1 LKFLEYEAKE
11 VFRRYGVPLGASA
24 VALTPEEAREAA
36 VTIAKPI
43 VVKAQVGVGGRGK
56 AGGIKPADTPAQ
68 VYDVA
73 KQILGMKIKDLIV
86 RKVLVEERLSIQHEV
101 YLGVIVDR
109 ALRCYTI
116 LASSEGG
123 MNIEEVAAKTPE
135 KIVRHNVDP
144 LRGLRSYNTNNVAK
158 RLGYNGKRM
167 QQLSD
172 ILLKLFRVAYEM
184 DAELTEI
191 NPLVETTEGFIA
203 ADARLNVDNNAL
215 YRHKELEAK
224 YLESFEGELTPREM
238 EARAMDLTYVELNGD
253 IGIIGN
259 GAGLTMATLDTVMLY
274 GGHAGNFLDL
284 GGGANPDRIGKAVEF
299 VLKDNRVKA
308 LFVNVLGGITRCD
321 DTAKGIIEAR
331 KKLGDN
337 KPIVVRMMGTNEE
350 DGKRLLHGAGIE
362 TNDTMEE
369 AAQKAVNLA
378 RGHKHETD
386 Q

>member
-1 LKFLEYEAKE
+1 LKLLEYEAKE
-11 VFRRYGVPLGASA
+11 VFRRYGIPLGASA
-24 VALTPEEAREAA
+24 VASTPEEARDAA
-36 VTIAKPI
+36 AKIAKPI

-56 AGGIKPADTPAQ
+56 AGGIKPADTPEQ
-68 VYDVA
+68 TYEVA
-73 KQILGMKIKDLIV
+73 KQILGMKIKDLPI

-109 ALRCYTI
+109 ASRCYTI

-123 MNIEEVAAKTPE
+123 VNIEEVAAKTPE
-135 KIVRHNVDP
+135 KIVRNNIDP
-144 LRGLRSYNTNNVAK
+144 LRGLRSYNANNVAK
-158 RLGYNGKRM
+158 RLGYGGKKM
-167 QQLSD
+167 QQLGD
-172 ILLKLFRVAYEM
+172 ILQKLYRVAYEM

-191 NPLVETTEGFIA
+191 NPLVETADGFIA

-284 GGGANPDRIGKAVEF
+284 GGGASPDRIGKAVEF

-331 KKLGDN
+331 GKLGDN

-350 DGKRLLHGAGIE
+350 EGKRLLHGVGIE

-369 AAQKAVNLA
+369 AAQKAVQLA
-378 RGHKHETD
+378 KRV
-386 Q
+386 

>member
-1 LKFLEYEAKE
+1 MKLLEYEAKE

-24 VALTPEEAREAA
+24 VASTPEEAREAF
-36 VTIAKPI
+36 AKIGRPI

-56 AGGIKPADTPAQ
+56 AGGIKPADTPEQA
-68 VYDVA
+68 YAAA
-73 KQILGMKIKDLIV
+73 KQILSMRIKDLPI
-86 RKVLVEERLSIQHEV
+86 RKVLVEERLPIQHEV
-101 YLGVIVDR
+101 YLGVIVER
-109 ALRCYTI
+109 AARCYTI

-123 MNIEEVAAKTPE
+123 VNIEEVAAKTPE
-135 KIVRHNVDP
+135 KIVKHAIDP
-144 LRGLRSYNTNNVAK
+144 LRGFRSYHANTVAK
-158 RLGYNGKRM
+158 RLGYSGKKM
-167 QQLSD
+167 QQLGD
-172 ILLKLFRVAYEM
+172 ILQKLYRVAYEM

-191 NPLVETTEGFIA
+191 NPLIETADGFIA

-284 GGGANPDRIGKAVEF
+284 GGGASPERIGKAVEF
-299 VLKDNRVKA
+299 VLKDSRVKA

-321 DTAKGIIEAR
+321 DTAKGIIDAR
-331 KKLGDN
+331 KKLNDK

-350 DGKRLLHGAGIE
+350 EGKRLLHEAGIE
-362 TNDTMEE
+362 TDDTMEE
-369 AAQKAVNLA
+369 AAQKAVALA
-378 RGHKHETD
+378 RGA
-386 Q
+386 

>member
-1 LKFLEYEAKE
+1 LKLLEYEAKE

-24 VALTPEEAREAA
+24 VASTPEEARDAF
-36 VTIAKPI
+36 TKIGKPV

-56 AGGIKPADTPAQ
+56 AGGIKPADTPEQAQ
-68 VYDVA
+68 SVA
-73 KQILGMKIKDLIV
+73 KQILAMRIKDLPI
-86 RKVLVEERLSIQHEV
+86 RKVLVEERLTIQHEV

-109 ALRCYTI
+109 ASRCFII
-116 LASSEGG
+116 LASREGG
-123 MNIEEVAAKTPE
+123 VNIEEVAAKTPE
-135 KIVRHNVDP
+135 KIVKHNIDP
-144 LRGLRSYNTNNVAK
+144 LRGFRSYHANGVAK
-158 RLGYNGKRM
+158 CLGYNGKKM
-167 QQLSD
+167 QQLGD
-172 ILLKLFRVAYEM
+172 ILMKLYRVAYEM

-191 NPLVETTEGFIA
+191 NPLVETADGFIA

-224 YLESFEGELTPREM
+224 FLESFEGELTPREM

-284 GGGANPDRIGKAVEF
+284 GGGASPERIGKAVEF

-321 DTAKGIIEAR
+321 DTAKGIIDAR
-331 KKLGDN
+331 KKLNDT

-350 DGKRLLHGAGIE
+350 EGKRLLHGAGIE
-362 TNDTMEE
+362 TDDTMEE

-378 RGHKHETD
+378 KGA
-386 Q
+386 

>member
-1 LKFLEYEAKE
+1 
-11 VFRRYGVPLGASA
+11 
-24 VALTPEEAREAA
+24 
-36 VTIAKPI
+36 
-43 VVKAQVGVGGRGK
+43 
-56 AGGIKPADTPAQ
+56 
-68 VYDVA
+68 
-73 KQILGMKIKDLIV
+73 
-86 RKVLVEERLSIQHEV
+86 VLVEEMIPITHEV
-101 YLGVIVDR
+101 YIGVIVDR
-109 ALRCYTI
+109 AARCYTV

-123 MNIEEVAAKTPE
+123 MNIEEVAAKSPE
-135 KIVRHNVDP
+135 RIVRYNVDP
-144 LRGLRSYNTNNVAK
+144 LRGLRSYNANNVAK
-158 RLGYNGKRM
+158 RLGYGGKKM

-172 ILLKLFRVAYEM
+172 ILQRLFKVAYEM

-224 YLESFEGELTPREM
+224 YLESFEGELTSREM

-274 GGHAGNFLDL
+274 GGRAGNFLDL
-284 GGGANPDRIGKAVEF
+284 GGGASPDHIGKAVEF
-299 VLKDNRVKA
+299 VLSDNRVKA

-331 KKLGDN
+331 GRLGDN

-350 DGKRLLHGAGIE
+350 EGKRLLHGAGIE

-369 AAQKAVNLA
+369 AAQKAVQLA
-378 RGHKHETD
+378 KGV
-386 Q
+386 

>member
-1 LKFLEYEAKE
+1 MKLLEYEAKE
-11 VFRRYGVPLGASA
+11 IFRRYGIPLGQSA
-24 VALTPEEAREAA
+24 VAVDPQQAQDAA
-36 VTIAKPI
+36 TIIGKPVI
-43 VVKAQVGVGGRGK
+43 IKAQVGVGGRGK
-56 AGGIKPADTPAQ
+56 AGGIKPADTPAEA
-68 VYDVA
+68 YNVA
-73 KQILGMKIKDLIV
+73 KQILHMKIKDIEV
-86 RKVLVEERLSIQHEV
+86 RKILIEERLAIQQEI

-109 ALRCYTI
+109 AAKCLTV
-116 LASSEGG
+116 LASREGG
-123 MNIEEVAAKTPE
+123 MNIEEVAAKRPE
-135 KIVRHNVDP
+135 KIIRQNIDP
-144 LRGLRSYNTNNVAK
+144 LQGFRSYHANGVAK
-158 RLGYNGKRM
+158 RLGYSGRKL

-172 ILLKLFRVAYEM
+172 ILQRLYKVAYEM

-191 NPLVETTEGFIA
+191 NPLVETAVGFIA

-215 YRHKELEAK
+215 YRHKDLEAK
-224 YLESFEGELTPREM
+224 FLESFEGELTPREM

-274 GGHAGNFLDL
+274 GGRAGNFLDL
-284 GGGANPDRIGKAVEF
+284 GGGASPDRIGKAVEF

-331 KKLGDN
+331 KKLGEE

-350 DGKRLLHGAGIE
+350 EGKRLLHEAGIE

-369 AAQKAVNLA
+369 AAQKAVKLA
-378 RGHKHETD
+378 KGV
-386 Q
+386 

>member
-1 LKFLEYEAKE
+1 
-11 VFRRYGVPLGASA
+11 
-24 VALTPEEAREAA
+24 
-36 VTIAKPI
+36 
-43 VVKAQVGVGGRGK
+43 
-56 AGGIKPADTPAQ
+56 
-68 VYDVA
+68 
-73 KQILGMKIKDLIV
+73 
-86 RKVLVEERLSIQHEV
+86 
-101 YLGVIVDR
+101 
-109 ALRCYTI
+109 
-116 LASSEGG
+116 
-123 MNIEEVAAKTPE
+123 MNIEEVAVRNPE

-144 LRGLRSYNTNNVAK
+144 LRGFRSYHANEVAK
-158 RLGYNGKRM
+158 RLGYNGKKM

-172 ILLKLFRVAYEM
+172 ILLKLYKVAYEM

-191 NPLVETTEGFIA
+191 NPLIETVEGFIA
-203 ADARLNVDNNAL
+203 ADARLNIDNNAL

-259 GAGLTMATLDTVMLY
+259 GAGLTMSTLDTVMLY
-274 GGHAGNFLDL
+274 GGRAGNFLDL
-284 GGGANPDRIGKAVEF
+284 GGGASPDQIGKAVEF

-350 DGKRLLHGAGIE
+350 EGKRLLNDAGIE

-369 AAQKAVNLA
+369 AAQKVVHLA
-378 RGHKHETD
+378 KEV
-386 Q
+386 

>member
-1 LKFLEYEAKE
+1 LKLLEYEAKE

-24 VALTPEEAREAA
+24 VASTPEEAREAF
-36 VTIAKPI
+36 TKIGRPI

-56 AGGIKPADTPAQ
+56 AGGIKPADTPEQA
-68 VYDVA
+68 YTVA
-73 KQILGMKIKDLIV
+73 KQILGMRIKDLPI
-86 RKVLVEERLSIQHEV
+86 RKVLVEERLPIQHEV

-109 ALRCYTI
+109 AARCYTI

-123 MNIEEVAAKTPE
+123 VNIEEVAAKTPE
-135 KIVRHNVDP
+135 KIVKHAIDP
-144 LRGLRSYNTNNVAK
+144 LRGFRSYHANAVAK
-158 RLGYNGKRM
+158 HLGYGGKKM
-167 QQLSD
+167 QQLGD
-172 ILLKLFRVAYEM
+172 ILQKLYRVAYEM

-191 NPLVETTEGFIA
+191 NPLIETADGFIA

-284 GGGANPDRIGKAVEF
+284 GGGASPERIGKAVEF
-299 VLKDNRVKA
+299 VLKDSRVKA

-321 DTAKGIIEAR
+321 DTAKGIIDAR
-331 KKLGDN
+331 KKLNDK

-350 DGKRLLHGAGIE
+350 EGKRLLHGAGIE
-362 TNDTMEE
+362 TDDTMEE
-369 AAQKAVNLA
+369 AAQKAVALA
-378 RGHKHETD
+378 RGA
-386 Q
+386 

>member
-1 LKFLEYEAKE
+1 MKLLEYEAKE

-24 VALTPEEAREAA
+24 VASTPEEARDAF
-36 VTIAKPI
+36 TRIGRPI

-56 AGGIKPADTPAQ
+56 AGGIKPADTPEQ
-68 VYDVA
+68 TYEVA
-73 KQILGMKIKDLIV
+73 KQILAMRIKDLPI
-86 RKVLVEERLSIQHEV
+86 RKVLVEERLAIQHEV

-109 ALRCYTI
+109 AARCYTI

-123 MNIEEVAAKTPE
+123 VNIEEVAARTPE
-135 KIVRHNVDP
+135 KIVKHNIDP
-144 LRGLRSYNTNNVAK
+144 LKGFRSYHANAVAK
-158 RLGYNGKRM
+158 RLGYGGKKM
-167 QQLSD
+167 QQLGD
-172 ILLKLFRVAYEM
+172 ILQKLFKVAYEM

-191 NPLVETTEGFIA
+191 NPLVETADGFIA

-284 GGGANPDRIGKAVEF
+284 GGGASPERIGKAVEF
-299 VLKDNRVKA
+299 VLKDSRVKA

-331 KKLGDN
+331 RKLNDK

-350 DGKRLLHGAGIE
+350 EGKRLLHGAGIE
-362 TNDTMEE
+362 TDDTMEE

-378 RGHKHETD
+378 KGA
-386 Q
+386 

>member
-1 LKFLEYEAKE
+1 MKLLEYEAKE
-11 VFRRYGVPLGASA
+11 VFRRYGIPLGASA
-24 VALTPEEAREAA
+24 VASTPEEARDAA
-36 VTIAKPI
+36 AKIAKPI

-56 AGGIKPADTPAQ
+56 AGGIKPADTPEQ
-68 VYDVA
+68 TYEVA
-73 KQILGMKIKDLIV
+73 KQILGMKIKDLPI

-109 ALRCYTI
+109 ASRCYTI

-123 MNIEEVAAKTPE
+123 VNIEEVAAKTPE
-135 KIVRHNVDP
+135 KIVRNNIDP
-144 LRGLRSYNTNNVAK
+144 LRGLRSYNANNVAK
-158 RLGYNGKRM
+158 RLGYGGKKM
-167 QQLSD
+167 QQLGD
-172 ILLKLFRVAYEM
+172 ILQKLYRVAYEM

-191 NPLVETTEGFIA
+191 NPLVETADGFIA

-238 EARAMDLTYVELNGD
+238 KARAMDLTYVELNGD

-284 GGGANPDRIGKAVEF
+284 GGGASPDRIGKAVEF

-331 KKLGDN
+331 GKLGDN

-350 DGKRLLHGAGIE
+350 EGKRLLHGAGIE

-369 AAQKAVNLA
+369 AAQKAVQLA
-378 RGHKHETD
+378 KRV
-386 Q
+386 

>member
-1 LKFLEYEAKE
+1 MKLLEYEAKE

-24 VALTPEEAREAA
+24 VASTPEEAREAF
-36 VTIAKPI
+36 AKIGRPI

-56 AGGIKPADTPAQ
+56 AGGIKPADTPEQA
-68 VYDVA
+68 YEVA
-73 KQILGMKIKDLIV
+73 KQILNMRIKDLPI
-86 RKVLVEERLSIQHEV
+86 RKVLVEERLPIQHEV

-109 ALRCYTI
+109 AARCYTI

-123 MNIEEVAAKTPE
+123 VNIEEVAAKTPE
-135 KIVRHNVDP
+135 KIVKHAIDP
-144 LRGLRSYNTNNVAK
+144 LRGFRSYHANAVAK
-158 RLGYNGKRM
+158 RLGYGGKKM
-167 QQLSD
+167 QQLGD
-172 ILLKLFRVAYEM
+172 ILQKLYRVAYEM

-191 NPLVETTEGFIA
+191 NPLIETADGFIA

-284 GGGANPDRIGKAVEF
+284 GGGASPERIGKAVEF
-299 VLKDNRVKA
+299 VLKDSRVKA

-321 DTAKGIIEAR
+321 DTAKGIIDAR
-331 KKLGDN
+331 KKLNDK

-350 DGKRLLHGAGIE
+350 EGKRLLHEAGIE
-362 TNDTMEE
+362 TDDTMEE
-369 AAQKAVNLA
+369 AAQKAVALA
-378 RGHKHETD
+378 RGA
-386 Q
+386 

>member
-1 LKFLEYEAKE
+1 MKLLEYEAKE
-11 VFRRYGVPLGASA
+11 VFKRYGIPLGMSA
-24 VALTPEEAREAA
+24 
-36 VTIAKPI
+36 IAKTPSEAKDAAAI
-43 VVKAQVGVGGRGK
+43 IGRPVVVKAQVGVGSRGK

-68 VYDVA
+68 AREVA
-73 KQILGMKIKDLIV
+73 KQILGMKIKDLTV
-86 RKVLVEERLSIQHEV
+86 RKVLVEERLRIEHEI
-101 YLGVIVDR
+101 YLGVIIDR
-109 ALRCYTI
+109 AARCYTI
-116 LASSEGG
+116 LASGEGG
-123 MNIEEVAAKTPE
+123 MNIEEVAVRNPE

-144 LRGLRSYNTNNVAK
+144 LRGFRSYHANEVAK
-158 RLGYNGKRM
+158 RLGYNGKKM

-172 ILLKLFRVAYEM
+172 ILLKLYKVAYEM

-191 NPLVETTEGFIA
+191 NPLIETVEGFIA
-203 ADARLNVDNNAL
+203 ADARLNIDNNAL

-259 GAGLTMATLDTVMLY
+259 GAGLTMSTLDTVMLY
-274 GGHAGNFLDL
+274 GGRAGNFLDL
-284 GGGANPDRIGKAVEF
+284 GGGASPDQIGKAVEF

-350 DGKRLLHGAGIE
+350 EGKRLLNDAGIE

-369 AAQKAVNLA
+369 AAQKVVHLA
-378 RGHKHETD
+378 KEV
-386 Q
+386 

>member
-1 LKFLEYEAKE
+1 LKLLEYEAKE
-11 VFRRYGVPLGASA
+11 VFKRYGIPLGMSA
-24 VALTPEEAREAA
+24 VAKTPSEAKDAA
-36 VTIAKPI
+36 TIIGKPV

-68 VYDVA
+68 AYEVA
-73 KQILGMKIKDLIV
+73 KQILGMKIKDLTV
-86 RKVLVEERLSIQHEV
+86 RKVLVEERLGIQHEI
-101 YLGVIVDR
+101 YLGVIIDR
-109 ALRCYTI
+109 AARCYTI

-123 MNIEEVAAKTPE
+123 MNIEEVAAKNPE

-144 LRGLRSYNTNNVAK
+144 LRGFRSYHANKVAK
-158 RLGYNGKRM
+158 SLGYGGKDM

-172 ILLKLFRVAYEM
+172 ILQRIYRVAYEM

-191 NPLVETTEGFIA
+191 NPLVETAEGFIA

-238 EARAMDLTYVELNGD
+238 EARSMDLTYVELSGD

-274 GGHAGNFLDL
+274 GGKASNFLDL
-284 GGGANPDRIGKAVEF
+284 GGGATPDRIGKAVEF
-299 VLKDNRVKA
+299 VLRDKRVKA

-331 KKLGDN
+331 EKLGDS

-350 DGKRLLHGAGIE
+350 EGKRLLHSAGIE
-362 TNDTMEE
+362 TNDTMED
-369 AAQKAVNLA
+369 AAQKAVHLA
-378 RGHKHETD
+378 REV
-386 Q
+386 

>member
-1 LKFLEYEAKE
+1 MKLLEYEAKE

-24 VALTPEEAREAA
+24 VASTPEEARDAA
-36 VTIAKPI
+36 AKIAKPI

-56 AGGIKPADTPAQ
+56 VGGIKPADTPAQ
-68 VYDVA
+68 ALEVA
-73 KQILGMKIKDLIV
+73 KQILGMKIKDLTV
-86 RKVLVEERLSIQHEV
+86 RKVLVEERLTIQHEV

-109 ALRCYTI
+109 ASRCYTI
-116 LASSEGG
+116 LASREGG

-135 KIVRHNVDP
+135 KIVRHNIDP
-144 LRGLRSYNTNNVAK
+144 LRGFRSYNANGVAK
-158 RLGYNGKRM
+158 RLGYGGKKM
-167 QQLSD
+167 QQLGD
-172 ILLKLFRVAYEM
+172 ILMRLYKVAYEM
-184 DAELTEI
+184 DAEFTEI
-191 NPLVETTEGFIA
+191 NPLVETTDGFIA

-284 GGGANPDRIGKAVEF
+284 GGGASPDRIGKAVEF
-299 VLKDNRVKA
+299 VLRDNRVKA

-350 DGKRLLHGAGIE
+350 EGKRLLHDAGIE
-362 TNDTMEE
+362 TNDAMEE
-369 AAQKAVNLA
+369 AAQKAVQLA
-378 RGHKHETD
+378 KRA
-386 Q
+386 

>member
-1 LKFLEYEAKE
+1 MKLLEYEAKE
-11 VFRRYGVPLGASA
+11 VFRRYGVPLGASV
-24 VALTPEEAREAA
+24 VASTAEEAREAFA
-36 VTIAKPI
+36 KINKPI

-56 AGGIKPADTPAQ
+56 AGGIKPADTPEQA
-68 VYDVA
+68 YEIA
-73 KQILGMKIKDLIV
+73 KKILAMRIKDLPI
-86 RKVLVEERLSIQHEV
+86 RKVLVEERLPIQHEV

-109 ALRCYTI
+109 AARCYTI

-123 MNIEEVAAKTPE
+123 VNIEEVAAKTPE
-135 KIVRHNVDP
+135 KIVKHAIDP
-144 LRGLRSYNTNNVAK
+144 LRGFKSYHANAVAK
-158 RLGYNGKRM
+158 RLGYSGKKM
-167 QQLSD
+167 QQLGD
-172 ILLKLFRVAYEM
+172 ILQRLYKVAYEM

-191 NPLVETTEGFIA
+191 NPLVETADGFIA

-274 GGHAGNFLDL
+274 GGHASNFLDL
-284 GGGANPDRIGKAVEF
+284 GGGASPERIGKAVEF
-299 VLKDNRVKA
+299 VLKDSRVKA

-321 DTAKGIIEAR
+321 DTAKGIIDAR
-331 KKLGDN
+331 RKLNDK

-350 DGKRLLHGAGIE
+350 EGKRLLHGAGIE
-362 TNDTMEE
+362 TDDTMEE
-369 AAQKAVNLA
+369 AAQKAVKLA
-378 RGHKHETD
+378 KGA
-386 Q
+386 

>member
-1 LKFLEYEAKE
+1 MKLLEYEAKE
-11 VFRRYGVPLGASA
+11 IFKRYGIPLGMSA
-24 VALTPEEAREAA
+24 
-36 VTIAKPI
+36 IAKTPSEAKDAAAI
-43 VVKAQVGVGGRGK
+43 IGRPVVVKAQVGVGGRGK

-68 VYDVA
+68 AREVA
-73 KQILGMKIKDLIV
+73 KQILGMKIKDLTV
-86 RKVLVEERLSIQHEV
+86 RKVLVEEQLRIEHEI
-101 YLGVIVDR
+101 YLGVIIDR
-109 ALRCYTI
+109 AARCYTI
-116 LASSEGG
+116 LASGEGG
-123 MNIEEVAAKTPE
+123 MNIEEVAVRNPE
-135 KIVRHNVDP
+135 KIVRHDVDP
-144 LRGLRSYNTNNVAK
+144 LRGFRSYHANEVAK
-158 RLGYNGKRM
+158 RLGYSGKKM

-172 ILLKLFRVAYEM
+172 ILLRLYKVAYEM

-191 NPLVETTEGFIA
+191 NPLIETAEGFIA
-203 ADARLNVDNNAL
+203 ADARLNIDNNAL

-259 GAGLTMATLDTVMLY
+259 GAGLTMSTLDTVMLY
-274 GGHAGNFLDL
+274 GGRAGNFLDL
-284 GGGANPDRIGKAVEF
+284 GGGASPDRVGKAVEF

-331 KKLGDN
+331 EKLGDN

-350 DGKRLLHGAGIE
+350 EGKRLLHGAGIE

-369 AAQKAVNLA
+369 AAQKVVHLA
-378 RGHKHETD
+378 KEV
-386 Q
+386 

>member
-1 LKFLEYEAKE
+1 MKLLEYEAKE

-24 VALTPEEAREAA
+24 VASTPEEARDAF
-36 VTIAKPI
+36 TRIGKPV

-56 AGGIKPADTPAQ
+56 AGGIKPADTPEQA
-68 VYDVA
+68 YLVA
-73 KQILGMKIKDLIV
+73 KQILAMRIKDLPI
-86 RKVLVEERLSIQHEV
+86 RKVLVEERLPIQHEV

-109 ALRCYTI
+109 AARCYTI

-123 MNIEEVAAKTPE
+123 VNIEEVAAKAPE
-135 KIVRHNVDP
+135 KIVRHAIDP
-144 LRGLRSYNTNNVAK
+144 LRGFRSYHANAVAK
-158 RLGYNGKRM
+158 RLGYGGKKM
-167 QQLSD
+167 QQLGD
-172 ILLKLFRVAYEM
+172 ILQRLYRVAYEM

-191 NPLVETTEGFIA
+191 NPLVETADGFIA

-274 GGHAGNFLDL
+274 GGRAGNFLDL
-284 GGGANPDRIGKAVEF
+284 GGGASPERIGKAVEF
-299 VLKDNRVKA
+299 VLKDGRVKA

-321 DTAKGIIEAR
+321 DTAKGIIDAR
-331 KKLGDN
+331 RKLNDK

-350 DGKRLLHGAGIE
+350 EGKRLLHEAGIE
-362 TNDTMEE
+362 TDDTMEE
-369 AAQKAVNLA
+369 AAQKAVALA
-378 RGHKHETD
+378 KGA
-386 Q
+386 

>member
-1 LKFLEYEAKE
+1 MKLLEYEAKE
-11 VFRRYGVPLGASA
+11 VFKRYGIPLGMSA
-24 VALTPEEAREAA
+24 VAKTPSEAKDAA
-36 VTIAKPI
+36 TIIGKPV

-56 AGGIKPADTPAQ
+56 AEGIKPADTPAQ
-68 VYDVA
+68 AYEVA
-73 KQILGMKIKDLIV
+73 KQILGMKIKDLTV
-86 RKVLVEERLSIQHEV
+86 RKVLVEERLRIQHEI
-101 YLGVIVDR
+101 YLGVIIDR
-109 ALRCYTI
+109 AARCYTI
-116 LASSEGG
+116 LASIEGG
-123 MNIEEVAAKTPE
+123 MNIEEVAAKNPE

-144 LRGLRSYNTNNVAK
+144 LRGFRSYHANEVAK
-158 RLGYNGKRM
+158 RLGYGGKNM

-172 ILLKLFRVAYEM
+172 ILQRLYRVAYEM

-191 NPLVETTEGFIA
+191 NPLVETAGGFIA

-238 EARAMDLTYVELNGD
+238 EARAMDLTYVELSGD

-274 GGHAGNFLDL
+274 GGKASNFLDL
-284 GGGANPDRIGKAVEF
+284 GGGATPDRIGKAVEF
-299 VLKDNRVKA
+299 VLRDKRVKA

-350 DGKRLLHGAGIE
+350 EGKRLLHSAGVE
-362 TNDTMEE
+362 TNDTMED
-369 AAQKAVNLA
+369 AAQKAVHLA
-378 RGHKHETD
+378 KEV
-386 Q
+386 

>member
-1 LKFLEYEAKE
+1 LKLLEYEAKE
-11 VFRRYGVPLGASA
+11 VFRRYGIPLGASA
-24 VALTPEEAREAA
+24 VASTPEEARDAA
-36 VTIAKPI
+36 AKIAKPI

-56 AGGIKPADTPAQ
+56 AGGIKPADTPEQ
-68 VYDVA
+68 TYEVA
-73 KQILGMKIKDLIV
+73 KQILGMKIKDLPI

-109 ALRCYTI
+109 ASRCYTI

-123 MNIEEVAAKTPE
+123 VNIEEVAAKTPE
-135 KIVRHNVDP
+135 KIVRNNIDP
-144 LRGLRSYNTNNVAK
+144 LRGLRSYNANNVAK
-158 RLGYNGKRM
+158 RLGYGGKKM
-167 QQLSD
+167 QQLGD
-172 ILLKLFRVAYEM
+172 ILQKLYRVAYEM

-191 NPLVETTEGFIA
+191 NPLVETADGFIA

-284 GGGANPDRIGKAVEF
+284 GGGASPDRIGKAVEF

-331 KKLGDN
+331 GKLGDN

-350 DGKRLLHGAGIE
+350 EGKRLLHGAGIE

-369 AAQKAVNLA
+369 AAQKAVQLA
-378 RGHKHETD
+378 KRV
-386 Q
+386 

>member
-1 LKFLEYEAKE
+1 MKLLEYEAKE
-11 VFRRYGVPLGASA
+11 VFRRYGIPLGASA
-24 VALTPEEAREAA
+24 VASTPEEARDAA
-36 VTIAKPI
+36 AKIAKPI

-56 AGGIKPADTPAQ
+56 AGGIKPADTPEQ
-68 VYDVA
+68 TYEVA
-73 KQILGMKIKDLIV
+73 KQILGMKIKDLPI

-109 ALRCYTI
+109 ASRCYTI

-123 MNIEEVAAKTPE
+123 VNIEEVAAKTPE
-135 KIVRHNVDP
+135 KIVRQNVDP
-144 LRGLRSYNTNNVAK
+144 LRGLRSYNANNVAK
-158 RLGYNGKRM
+158 RLGYGGKKM
-167 QQLSD
+167 QQLGD
-172 ILLKLFRVAYEM
+172 ILQKLYRVAYEM

-191 NPLVETTEGFIA
+191 NPLVETADGFIA

-284 GGGANPDRIGKAVEF
+284 GGGASPDRIGKAVEF
-299 VLKDNRVKA
+299 VLRDSRVKA

-331 KKLGDN
+331 KRLGDN
-337 KPIVVRMMGTNEE
+337 KPIVVRMIGTNEE
-350 DGKRLLHGAGIE
+350 EGKRLLHGAGIE

-369 AAQKAVNLA
+369 AAQKAVRLA
-378 RGHKHETD
+378 KEV
-386 Q
+386 

>member
-1 LKFLEYEAKE
+1 
-11 VFRRYGVPLGASA
+11 
-24 VALTPEEAREAA
+24 
-36 VTIAKPI
+36 
-43 VVKAQVGVGGRGK
+43 
-56 AGGIKPADTPAQ
+56 
-68 VYDVA
+68 
-73 KQILGMKIKDLIV
+73 M
-86 RKVLVEERLSIQHEV
+86 
-101 YLGVIVDR
+101 
-109 ALRCYTI
+109 
-116 LASSEGG
+116 
-123 MNIEEVAAKTPE
+123 
-135 KIVRHNVDP
+135 
-144 LRGLRSYNTNNVAK
+144 
-158 RLGYNGKRM
+158 
-167 QQLSD
+167 
-172 ILLKLFRVAYEM
+172 
-184 DAELTEI
+184 
-191 NPLVETTEGFIA
+191 
-203 ADARLNVDNNAL
+203 DNNAL

-284 GGGANPDRIGKAVEF
+284 GGGATPDRIGKAVEF
-299 VLKDNRVKA
+299 VLKDGRVKA

-350 DGKRLLHGAGIE
+350 EGKRLLHGAGIE

-378 RGHKHETD
+378 KEE
-386 Q
+386 